1 MKITATMNLS
11 DLAERM
17 GDATEAD
24 AERMRDLLV
33 ERYDGQDTAD
43 IAESDW
49 LAMLD
54 ATQASVTDRLDALNV
69 PGCAMQVY
77 AGWVWMIG
85 SDELGWTKSG
95 SRETCERT
103 VLEFVERRGVD
114 ALTADE

>member
-1 MKITATMNLS
+1 
-11 DLAERM
+11 
-17 GDATEAD
+17 
-24 AERMRDLLV
+24 
-33 ERYDGQDTAD
+33 
-43 IAESDW
+43 
-49 LAMLD
+49 
-54 ATQASVTDRLDALNV
+54 
-69 PGCAMQVY
+69 MQVY